1 MSNQP
6 IAVDYHGQ
14 HLSAID
20 RNGQPWFTAEV
31 VGKQL
36 GYNDANYRRAAVN
49 LYNRHQDEFS
59 DDDTCVIN
67 LMTNPQGGNP
77 NTRVFSL
84 SGIVLLGFFAN
95 TEPAKRFRQWAKAEL
110 EARMRQRSEQPVAEA
125 SASSNQI
132 TIDKDLYIKL
142 LEAKLEL
149 APKASTAETPV
160 ALASS
165 NGRSRAA
172 RRRALKQAG
181 AIPAIGWSNNSARH
195 TDDSPLLEIPERQQD
210 TKHRNR
216 RKGASVSQVEHDRIV
231 LLHSRGWQRK
241 YIAMHIGCD
250 ICTVR
255 EHLSFEQGGGQ

>member
-1 MSNQP
+1 MNNP
-6 IAVDYHGQ
+6 HTITVDYHGQ

-20 RNGQPWFTAEV
+20 RNGQPWFTAAA

-36 GYNDANYRRAAVN
+36 GYNEANYRQAARN
-49 LYNRHQDEFS
+49 LYLRHRDEFS
-59 DDDTCVIN
+59 DADTGEIK
-67 LMTNPQGGNP
+67 LSSPGGTQE
-77 NTRVFSL
+77 TRVFSL

-95 TEPAKRFRQWAKAEL
+95 TGPAKRFRQWAKAEL

-149 APKASTAETPV
+149 APRAPTAETSV

-216 RKGASVSQVEHDRIV
+216 RRGASISQVEHDRIV
-231 LLHSRGWQRK
+231 LLHSKGWQRK

-255 EHLSFEQGGGQ
+255 EHLSFEQGGGR